1 MKKFLVIGNP
11 IDHSLSPKL
20 HNFWI
25 KKNNLDAIYGKLE
38 VFKSDLTE
46 LCENLKQNRLDG
58 LNVTVPFKKDIIP
71 HINVLSGHALRTK
84 SVNTISVENG
94 NLIGHNTDIDGFELS
109 IKKLNYDLTNKSV
122 IILGAGGV
130 VPSIIYSLK
139 RMKTSKIFVSNRTKK
154 KAEELKDLFSD
165 LQIINWGEL
174 VNFDMIINATSLGL
188 NEKDE
193 FNQNFSQFGKN
204 KFFYDVIYDPYKTNF
219 FNVGN
224 EKGNVYENGLNM
236 FLYQAQKAF
245 NIWHNIEPDINEEVI
260 KFLKIKSMRLKNK
273 VAIITGSASG
283 FGKGIAKKFT
293 EEGAKLIMVDLNSKL
308 LKSFKRFVTRSFYC
322 RCLKSLK
329 F

>member
-46 LCENLKQNRLDG
+46 LCENLKQNRIDG

-71 HINVLSGHALRTK
+71 HINILSGHALRTK

-219 FNVGN
+219 FHVGN
-224 EKGNVYENGLNM
+224 EKSNVYENGLNM

-260 KFLKIKSMRLKNK
+260 EFLKN
-273 VAIITGSASG
+273 
-283 FGKGIAKKFT
+283 
-293 EEGAKLIMVDLNSKL
+293 
-308 LKSFKRFVTRSFYC
+308 
-322 RCLKSLK
+322 
-329 F
+329 

>member
-58 LNVTVPFKKDIIP
+58 LNITVPFKKDIIP

-188 NEKDE
+188 NKKDE

-204 KFFYDVIYDPYKTNF
+204 KFFYDVIYDPYETKF
-219 FNVGN
+219 FNIGN
-224 EKGNVYENGLNM
+224 QKGNIFENGLNM

-245 NIWHNIEPDINEEVI
+245 NIWHNIEPDINEETI
-260 KFLKIKSMRLKNK
+260 N
-273 VAIITGSASG
+273 
-283 FGKGIAKKFT
+283 
-293 EEGAKLIMVDLNSKL
+293 L
-308 LKSFKRFVTRSFYC
+308 L
-322 RCLKSLK
+322 
-329 F
+329 

>member
-38 VFKSDLTE
+38 VFESDLTE

-188 NEKDE
+188 NKQDE
-193 FNQNFSQFGKN
+193 FDQNFSQFGKN

-219 FNVGN
+219 FHVGN
-224 EKGNVYENGLNM
+224 EKSNVYENGLNM

-260 KFLKIKSMRLKNK
+260 KFLKN
-273 VAIITGSASG
+273 
-283 FGKGIAKKFT
+283 
-293 EEGAKLIMVDLNSKL
+293 
-308 LKSFKRFVTRSFYC
+308 
-322 RCLKSLK
+322 
-329 F
+329 